1 MVDVAIDI
9 LGKAFWYVT
18 VELLR
23 KHTIDSIEAGD
34 IQLDMIRNQL
44 MNDIEKVQEGIDAI
58 RYKDYHASV
67 SLFKSALNAMKAGI
81 DEQEIKNYFRNSDLD
96 ARRAFGSV
104 AKFEDKATITR
115 IRIMSTMYLH
125 GYFNDNRTL
134 SQTQFILD
142 ECTEI
147 FQQLLDTAVVA
158 STLREE
164 YGSKTLLSKM
174 LGNGNKEDRLNIL
187 RELSQIKSVLHTYL
201 NYQKALT
208 YADND
213 QKWSIKPYIES
224 VCLIGH
230 ANWVTSLVIFNNVL
244 YSGSGDNTV
253 RAWDINTRKE
263 LFQLVG
269 HTAGVVSLA
278 VCDGV
283 LYSGSWDKTI
293 RAWDLNT
300 HKELFQLVGHS
311 GYVWSLASWGS
322 IVYSG
327 AADTIRAWDINT
339 RTSMFQL
346 QGHSSHI
353 ISLIVSDGVLYSGS
367 WDKTIRAWDLNTQ
380 KELYQLNG
388 HTGGIVSL
396 VVHNGV
402 LYSGSWDR
410 TIRAWDLNTHK
421 ELYQLNG
428 HTGGVGTLAVHNN
441 KLFSGSSDRTI
452 RAWDLNTRAELYQL
466 RQHTEAISSI
476 VFNSNVLYSGSWD
489 KTIKEF
495 HEW

>member
-58 RYKDYHASV
+58 RYKDYHSSV

-300 HKELFQLVGHS
+300 
-311 GYVWSLASWGS
+311 
-322 IVYSG
+322 
-327 AADTIRAWDINT
+327 
-339 RTSMFQL
+339 
-346 QGHSSHI
+346 
-353 ISLIVSDGVLYSGS
+353 
-367 WDKTIRAWDLNTQ
+367 Q

-410 TIRAWDLNTHK
+410 TIRAWDLNSHK

-466 RQHTEAISSI
+466 RRHTEAISSI

-495 HEW
+495 HE